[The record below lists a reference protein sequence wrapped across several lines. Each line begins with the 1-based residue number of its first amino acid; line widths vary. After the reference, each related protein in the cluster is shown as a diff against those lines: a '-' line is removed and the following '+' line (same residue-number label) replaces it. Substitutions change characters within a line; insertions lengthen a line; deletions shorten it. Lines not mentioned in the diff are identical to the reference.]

1 MDNNRLT
8 QQKDLLE
15 SVLEVLNILKLRRP
29 DLNTSTIP
37 QLTAVQALL
46 TKDNL
51 SNDDLEQIDKVI
63 RYLCHFKCL
72 YDFCPLELLDG
83 ETEQECWGRWYQIL
97 DRMRNR
103 ADLLCNGTKKK
114 RKHTL
119 NEQN

>member
-1 MDNNRLT
+1 MENNRLV
-8 QQKDLLE
+8 QQDNLLE
-15 SVLEVLNILKLRRP
+15 SVLEVSSILKQRRP
-29 DLNTSTIP
+29 DLNTSMIS

-114 RKHTL
+114 RKHK
-119 NEQN
+119 

>member
-8 QQKDLLE
+8 QQKDLLKT
-15 SVLEVLNILKLRRP
+15 VLEVSSILKQQRP
-29 DLNTSTIP
+29 DLDIIIR
-37 QLTAVQALL
+37 QLAEVQTVL
-46 TKDNL
+46 TKDDL
-51 SNDDLEQIDKVI
+51 SSDDLKWIYEAIGYF
-63 RYLCHFKCL
+63 RHFKCL

-114 RKHTL
+114 RKHK
-119 NEQN
+119 